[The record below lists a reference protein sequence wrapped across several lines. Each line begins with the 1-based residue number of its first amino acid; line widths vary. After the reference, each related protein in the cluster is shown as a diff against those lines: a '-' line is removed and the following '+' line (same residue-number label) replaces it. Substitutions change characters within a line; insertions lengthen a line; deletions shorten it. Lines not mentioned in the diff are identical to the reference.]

1 VVFLAVGTVSSIALT
16 VLSYPWAGPW
26 KAVASASGILM
37 ARTEPGIETAH
48 VPILDGSP
56 PSDYQFREAA
66 HWVERWRAEGQCVL
80 VHCAQAHGT
89 TATDTAAMLLRLRL
103 APDVEEALSMVKA
116 ARPLAKPSRQQKAAL
131 IRYAS
136 ERLSQ
141 RR

>member
-56 PSDYQFREAA
+56 PSDYQFWEAA
-66 HWVERWRAEGQCVL
+66 QWVERWRAEGQCVL

-89 TATDTAAMLLRLRL
+89 TAMLLRLGL